1 VQYEINEYLKQ
12 TEETLRRGGMT
23 LESAG
28 INRAE
33 AEENYRE
40 TAEKRVKGDFILKKI
55 SEVEEIKVEEEDI
68 NNGFDRIAKQYNM
81 TVPEVKGYFKSRDD
95 MLPFINELLNE
106 KILNFLRDEAQYVA
120 ISPEKEQP
128 SEEVNTEETAGEKA

>member
-1 VQYEINEYLKQ
+1 
-12 TEETLRRGGMT
+12 MT

-33 AEENYRE
+33 AEDNYRE

-55 SEVEEIKVEEEDI
+55 SELESIKIEDEDI
-68 NNGFDRIAKQYNM
+68 NNGFGRIAKQYNM
-81 TVPEVKGYFKSRDD
+81 TVPEVKEYFKSRDD

-106 KILNFLRDEAQYVA
+106 KILKFLRNEAKYVPL
-120 ISPEKEQP
+120 SQKKE
-128 SEEVNTEETAGEKA
+128 EADKEVNKDESAGEEA